1 MKWDIFKR
9 KVGNTC
15 GSGFVSTFFL
25 WKSIWKLQRQRSSK
39 RHLDLCGKYC
49 NSVTFSW
56 LAENNVFVLLLNSEK
71 NPLSF
76 LNLTFVVLLRFCIS
90 NQPRKLTKPLNLVIQ
105 FYPYPFPLS
114 LFLLEEDQ
122 TTKIKTAAKKG
133 EKKEKKRHQNFFHIL
148 SSSIRPRGA

>member
-1 MKWDIFKR
+1 
-9 KVGNTC
+9 
-15 GSGFVSTFFL
+15 
-25 WKSIWKLQRQRSSK
+25 
-39 RHLDLCGKYC
+39 
-49 NSVTFSW
+49 VTFSW

-76 LNLTFVVLLRFCIS
+76 LNLTFVVLLLFCIS
-90 NQPRKLTKPLNLVIQ
+90 NQERKLTKPLNLVIQ

-133 EKKEKKRHQNFFHIL
+133 EKKKRKDIKTFSTFCHLQFVQEEL
-148 SSSIRPRGA
+148 KIRLA